1 MTRLTLQQGDGSH
14 CLARR
19 RRPDAGA
26 DEEDVKP
33 RPPQHAAPAPPVKP
47 KPPPH
52 PQTAPFR
59 ATLPRHGRSRLHRG
73 ANCPRHGR
81 ARLHHGASD
90 LTQGRPRETQTTL
103 ACRTSAPSETPTTP
117 ASTNCPI
124 SSHTTEAR
132 AGPVASPGE
141 GQAQGQPEG
150 VGRHTQLTA
159 TPAVPAEPAA
169 GSVGGVS
176 IGVDDGRSPLPHE
189 DLGAGGDLHRL
200 SAGQGGDPPIWGAD
214 LCAIR
219 RERVLN
225 PRAVCGGANA
235 HVRARQGHRRVG
247 HHN

>member
-47 KPPPH
+47 RPPPH
-52 PQTAPFR
+52 PQTAPFQ
-59 ATLPRHGRSRLHRG
+59 ATLPRQ
-73 ANCPRHGR
+73 GR
-81 ARLHHGASD
+81 AH
-90 LTQGRPRETQTTL
+90 ETQTTP
-103 ACRTSAPSETPTTP
+103 ACRTSAPSETQTTP

-132 AGPVASPGE
+132 AAPVASPGE

-159 TPAVPAEPAA
+159 TPAVPAESAA

>member
-1 MTRLTLQQGDGSH
+1 M
-14 CLARR
+14 
-19 RRPDAGA
+19 
-26 DEEDVKP
+26 KP
-33 RPPQHAAPAPPVKP
+33 RPPWHAAPAPPVKP

-59 ATLPRHGRSRLHRG
+59 ATLPRQGRPQLHHD
-73 ANCPRHGR
+73 ANSPRQGR
-81 ARLHHGASD
+81 ARLHHDASD
-90 LTQGRPRETQTTL
+90 LTQGRAHETQTPL
-103 ACRTSAPSETPTTP
+103 ACRTSAPSETQTTPACRTSAPSETQTTP